1 MPGPFDALESAHE
14 YVTLLVDQ
22 VREVKSSIETDVAE
36 AEATGPGRRLDAL
49 RVVDFKLGRLERD
62 LVASRRNLNDLRAL
76 RRVLLGERAE
86 RVDRSPVEPTVE
98 PPSRDASPASP
109 GVY

>member
-22 VREVKSSIETDVAE
+22 VREVKSSIEADVAE

-76 RRVLLGERAE
+76 RRVLLGERA
-86 RVDRSPVEPTVE
+86 DRSPVEPTVE
-98 PPSRDASPASP
+98 PPARDASPASP